1 MIMEY
6 QWEPGWDN
14 AENNNGASKE
24 QVRKILMTA
33 AKFGEGDRGLLEA
46 LERESNQIKVMKGI
60 HQSSDLHI
68 TVDYVAETWHVN
80 LVGTATGG
88 IAGYRVS
95 KVTKQK
101 AMARRY

>member
-6 QWEPGWDN
+6 QWEPGWDD
-14 AENNNGASKE
+14 ADNNNGASKE
-24 QVRKILMTA
+24 QVRNILINA

-46 LERESNQIKVMKGI
+46 LGRESNQIRIMKGI

-101 AMARRY
+101 AVARRY